1 MGIVVDIKKQL
12 GDFSLDISF
21 RAENET
27 IALWGPS
34 GSGKSLTLKCIA
46 GIEKPDE
53 GQIVIGDRVVYDSA
67 AGIDLTPQ
75 ERSAGLLF
83 QDYALFPNMTVRG
96 NLEIVNRKGRDVR
109 EFLERF
115 KISSIEK
122 LYPHQLSGGQKQR
135 TAMARML
142 ITDPDVIMLDEPF
155 SALDLALK
163 AELRSEV
170 AGIISELDKPA
181 IIVSHDVDE
190 VHYFTEKMISL
201 QAAN

>member
-190 VHYFTEKMISL
+190 VHFFTEKMISL
-201 QAAN
+201 QAAD